1 MQKNILFSLIFSGLI
16 SFPFL
21 AHALQTHEEVEN
33 KKPFVTFDV
42 SGSGGNY
49 NGKTYTEL
57 HVGANL
63 NFTDWLTWRN
73 SAFKRI
79 TSGSTAETTGLDS
92 SLLLNYQASIFNFY
106 AGPGYRFSQDSDQNA
121 LFGQAGA
128 NIHISLL
135 TVGAGLQY
143 IRYDKAQYDPVT
155 ANETKRDDV
164 SYFLTFS
171 GGTGWA
177 F

>member
-1 MQKNILFSLIFSGLI
+1 MQKNIFFKIIFACLFLPVSVFAI
-16 SFPFL
+16 
-21 AHALQTHEEVEN
+21 QTHETVEN
-33 KKPFVTFDV
+33 HKPFVSFDV

-49 NGKTYTEL
+49 NGKSYTEL
-57 HVGANL
+57 HLGMNL

-73 SAFKRI
+73 SAFKRV
-79 TSGSTAETTGLDS
+79 TSGSTADTTGLDS
-92 SLLLNYQASIFNFY
+92 SLLLNYSVSPVNFY
-106 AGPGYRFSQDSDQNA
+106 AGPGYRFASDSDQNA
-121 LFGQAGA
+121 LFAQAGA
-128 NIHISLL
+128 SIKVSVL

-143 IRYDKAQYDPVT
+143 IRYDKTQIDPVAGT
-155 ANETKRDDV
+155 QTKQDDT